1 MRERQNLLG
10 KTYEQS
16 QAPSQYT
23 IIEKNDEEQYDQEE
37 SNINNVYTGSN
48 FNPEEPPSFQPDA
61 RYKSSRRSPGK
72 GKIR

>member
-10 KTYEQS
+10 KTHDQS

-23 IIEKNDEEQYDQEE
+23 IIEKNDEEEYDHEE
-37 SNINNVYTGSN
+37 SNINNVYTGLN

-72 GKIR
+72 SKHR